1 VIPTE
6 ILVGCNN
13 FRLLTGAEMYVYE
26 LTRELAKRGHSVVIT
41 SPTIGGLITEKSVEA
56 GVKVYQS
63 NKQIPEFKPDIIH
76 ISDYLTGPILT
87 SRYPKI
93 PCVST
98 IHSEFPMGNPFV
110 SERIK
115 KYICIRESII
125 EKVVKFDRINRA
137 DCIHIPNGFDI
148 ERFKPVER
156 TMEESSDKIRVL
168 FVGTVDKLRQAT
180 LTHLQEMCEK
190 EGHEL
195 QLVGLRLSGY
205 MDGHKNWIKPDPEIG
220 GIWDIEK
227 YVHDCTITAGILL
240 GRTTIEGWLC
250 GKPGIIYD
258 LNIDATIKSVKL
270 HPVPKDAKEKYD
282 IVNVTNQIEKVYE
295 YAMG

>member
-1 VIPTE
+1 
-6 ILVGCNN
+6 
-13 FRLLTGAEMYVYE
+13 MYVYE

-63 NKQIPEFKPDIIH
+63 NKQIPEFKPDLIH

-125 EKVVKFDRINRA
+125 DKVVKFDRIEREK
-137 DCIHIPNGFDI
+137 CIHIPNGFDTT
-148 ERFKPVER
+148 RFHPTQHENNTSNIK
-156 TMEESSDKIRVL
+156 VL
-168 FVGTVDKLRQAT
+168 FVGTIDKLRRAT
-180 LTHLQEMCEK
+180 LTHLRAMCET

-195 QLVGLRLSGY
+195 QLVGLRSADY
-205 MDGHKNWIKPDPEIG
+205 MDGHKNWIQPDPEVG
-220 GIWDIEK
+220 GIWDIEN
-227 YVHDCTITAGILL
+227 YIHDCTITAGILL

-250 GKPGIIYD
+250 GKNGIIYD

-270 HPVPKDAKEKYD
+270 HPVPKDVKEKYD
-282 IVNVTNQIEKVYE
+282 IRNIVNQVEKVYE
-295 YAMG
+295 EAGV